1 MSNKEQRNIKKILN
15 KNRTRSK
22 TTNPIIFIIFY
33 LQFTIITVLLANSAF
48 VIEVGEQVIVSTVVT
63 ECCLIAELAS
73 ASTLEA
79 SFIAKISER
88 LVELGAT
95 DVARSQRIVVKELKL
110 VGTTTIIVAVAN
122 VIHRLVVHLEAHHR
136 THLKIVELDT
146 EKPTGHNKVVVD
158 ND

>member
-33 LQFTIITVLLANSAF
+33 LQFTIITVLLASSAF

-79 SFIAKISER
+79 SFIAKISEL

-110 VGTTTIIVAVAN
+110 VGTTIIVAVAN
-122 VIHRLVVHLEAHHR
+122 VIHRLVVHLEAHRR

-146 EKPTGHNKVVVD
+146 EEPTGHNMVVVD

>member
-79 SFIAKISER
+79 SFIAKISEL
-88 LVELGAT
+88 LVKLGAT

-110 VGTTTIIVAVAN
+110 VGTTIIVAVAN
-122 VIHRLVVHLEAHHR
+122 VIHRFVVHLEAHRR